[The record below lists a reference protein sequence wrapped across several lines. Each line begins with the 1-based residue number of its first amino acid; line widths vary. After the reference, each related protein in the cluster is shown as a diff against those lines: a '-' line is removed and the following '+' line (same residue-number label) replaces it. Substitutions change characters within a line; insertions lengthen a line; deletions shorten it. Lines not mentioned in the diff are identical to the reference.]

1 MSKLN
6 VKLIQYA
13 APKKTEYRLPDGKGL
28 FLRVRPSG
36 SKSWL
41 YCFRL
46 LGSRELQQM
55 TLGTLEDV
63 PLKKARLELIEL
75 RKLVAEG
82 KDPRNVRAAAKAKNS
97 QAITMQQLFEDW
109 IGYVKIAGEVT
120 PLWAKRH
127 EDRWRLHLKK
137 PLSNILV
144 RDVNRAHL
152 ANALDAMTRKG
163 TREETRK
170 ALTTLNLM
178 MDYGLTRHFIDS
190 NPARMLKPKDFIA
203 TASRP
208 RDRVLTLQELRKLWQ
223 ALDEATA
230 IQNRLSGQN
239 SMSVVTTTA
248 IKLLILTGARR
259 GEVAGMKWAEI
270 SIESGTWSLPA
281 ERTKNRQAQII
292 YFSPLAIQLLL
303 ALKLHTSNSQ
313 FVFDTARKEVP
324 SHIHEDTL
332 TGALLR
338 LRGAKGSKNFAPLKE
353 LKPFTVHDLRRSAAT
368 AWGEYLK
375 VAPHVIEKML
385 NHQPLNKLVATYQH
399 ASYAHEQKAAW
410 IAWGGMI
417 EHQVAQRLENVIVL
431 RNASCTR

>member
-6 VKLIQYA
+6 AKQVEH
-13 APKKTEYRLPDGKGL
+13 APAKDLEYRLSDGDGL
-28 FLRVRPSG
+28 FLRVRPTG
-36 SKSWL
+36 AKSWL

-46 LGSRELQQM
+46 GSERRLLQM
-55 TLGTLEDV
+55 TLGSLNDVSLKEARATLRD
-63 PLKKARLELIEL
+63 L
-75 RKLVAEG
+75 RKQVAEG
-82 KDPRNVRAAAKAKNS
+82 IDPRYARAAAKTKNS
-97 QAITMQQLFEDW
+97 QALTMQELFDDW
-109 IGYVKIAGEVT
+109 IGYVKMVGEVT

-178 MDYGLTRHFIDS
+178 MDYGLTRHFIDA
-190 NPARMLKPKDFIA
+190 NPARMLKPKDFAA
-203 TASRP
+203 TANRP

-230 IQNRLSGQN
+230 LQNRLSAHN

-259 GEVAGMKWAEI
+259 GEVAGMRWDEV
-270 SIESGTWSLPA
+270 SIEDGTWSLPA
-281 ERTKNRQAQII
+281 ERTKNRQAHTI
-292 YFSPLAIQLLL
+292 YLSGLAIQLLVD
-303 ALKLHTSNSQ
+303 LKAQTGESQ
-313 FVFDTARKEVP
+313 FVFDTGRKEEQ

-332 TGALLR
+332 TGVLLR
-338 LRGAKGSKNFAPLKE
+338 LRGSKGAKNFAPLQE
-353 LKPFTVHDLRRSAAT
+353 MKPFTIHDLRRSAAT

-375 VAPHVIEKML
+375 TSPHVIEKML
-385 NHQPLNKLVATYQH
+385 NHQPMNKLVATYQH
-399 ASYAHEQKAAW
+399 AVYAEEQKVAW
-410 IAWGGMI
+410 LAWGSLV
-417 EHQVAQRLENVIVL
+417 EQKVAFEPDNVIYIKNFQNL
-431 RNASCTR
+431 